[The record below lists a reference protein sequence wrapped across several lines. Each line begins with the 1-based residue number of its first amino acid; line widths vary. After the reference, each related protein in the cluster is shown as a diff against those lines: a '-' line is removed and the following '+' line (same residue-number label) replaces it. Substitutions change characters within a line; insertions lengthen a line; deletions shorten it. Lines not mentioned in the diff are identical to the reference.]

1 MPKNL
6 HQQKIEQKKNKP
18 HPIAIYCRTTV
29 FLKFSVILS
38 TPVHD
43 GLIYCD
49 IKRKRDTVNGCVGA
63 GPFPLVVSPPA
74 QQCFHG
80 KTSPHKL
87 FHFTSTQQQQQP
99 VMVITLKDRGGSA
112 VLRRWKRL
120 RERQTDGNIL
130 VAA

>member
-80 KTSPHKL
+80 KTSPL
-87 FHFTSTQQQQQP
+87 CST
-99 VMVITLKDRGGSA
+99 
-112 VLRRWKRL
+112 LR
-120 RERQTDGNIL
+120 QHSNSSNQ
-130 VAA
+130 